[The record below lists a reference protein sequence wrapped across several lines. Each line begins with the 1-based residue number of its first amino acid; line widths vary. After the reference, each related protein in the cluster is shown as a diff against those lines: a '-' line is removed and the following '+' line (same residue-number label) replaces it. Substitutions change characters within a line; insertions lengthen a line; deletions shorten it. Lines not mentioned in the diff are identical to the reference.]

1 MSKYTF
7 EDTARVAHQLNKA
20 YCELLGD
27 TSQVDWEDAPKWQQN
42 SAILGV
48 EFHHQLPDAGDDA
61 SHNSWME
68 EKIRE
73 GWVYGPIKDAE
84 KKEHPCMVPFEQL
97 PLEQQL
103 KDALFRSVC
112 NILDR
117 LP

>member
-7 EDTARVAHQLNKA
+7 EDVARVAHQTNKA

-27 TSQVDWEDAPKWQQN
+27 KSQVDWEDAPKWQQA
-42 SAILGV
+42 SAILGA
-48 EFHHQLPDAGDDA
+48 EFHHQFPDVGDDA

-68 EKIRE
+68 EKERE
-73 GWVYGPIKDAE
+73 GWVYGPIKDPE

-103 KDALFRSVC
+103 KDALFRSIC